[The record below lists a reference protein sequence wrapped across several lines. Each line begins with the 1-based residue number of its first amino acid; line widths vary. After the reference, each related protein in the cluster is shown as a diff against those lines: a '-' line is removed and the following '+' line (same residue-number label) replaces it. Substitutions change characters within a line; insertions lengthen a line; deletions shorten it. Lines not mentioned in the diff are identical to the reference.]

1 MSEGEEKDTERL
13 TEEEENKSETS
24 LQPLE
29 SDQAAIEENANAA
42 EDQELKVS
50 PESEEDG
57 QKQIIEASDMAKKS
71 LPRATTTATTTIEK
85 KKKQNQQQQ
94 QKEATITNVSKQLE
108 QQTTEI
114 KRMKSMV
121 QSQLGLIKQ
130 VQSQLKQLQKQISQI
145 QKYMTKQNKKK
156 K

>member
-29 SDQAAIEENANAA
+29 SDQAAIEENANVA
-42 EDQELKVS
+42 EDQELKVL
-50 PESEEDG
+50 PESEEDN
-57 QKQIIEASDMAKKS
+57 QKEIIEASDVAKKS
-71 LPRATTTATTTIEK
+71 LPRATTTTDKRI
-85 KKKQNQQQQ
+85 KQKQQQQ
-94 QKEATITNVSKQLE
+94 QKEPTITNISKQLE
-108 QQTTEI
+108 QQAAEI
-114 KRMKSMV
+114 KRIKLMV
-121 QSQLGLIKQ
+121 QSQPGLIKQ
-130 VQSQLKQLQKQISQI
+130 LQSQLKQLQKQISQI